1 MRLPTRSAPV
11 FRGWWM
17 LAAIFLVLS
26 TTSGLGFYNASVIL
40 RSATEELGASVTAV
54 SGATTMFFAAG
65 GIVGFSVSRL
75 MDRID
80 IRWFYGAGALLGAAA
95 LSSLRWVSSVPALYA
110 FFAVFGS
117 AFAIAGLGP
126 STTVVARWFNAR
138 RSVALSIASTGL
150 SFGGIAITPLVIRFL
165 DSRTLAEAGPWMGL
179 AWLVGVL
186 PLSAIAIRSWPAD
199 VGEVPDGDRAAAEQ
213 ASVAAVDG
221 VPPGATFAEA
231 RRSRFFRF
239 TAGAYAMAF
248 LAQVGALAHLFNLA
262 SERRTEAVA
271 ATVLSLLALASITGR
286 LIGGVV
292 VTRVRSTTL
301 TFWLILLQGAALT
314 TIALADGDWTL
325 RIGAILF
332 GVSVGNVL
340 MLQPLLLAE
349 AFGVRAYSQIYS
361 FNQLF
366 GTIGVAAGP
375 FVLGALRDAVDYR
388 LAFMVAASANLVG
401 AVLLRAAGT
410 TESAARSWQAT

>member
-1 MRLPTRSAPV
+1 MPLVVARFQPSEV

-17 LAAIFLVLS
+17 LAAIFFVLS

-54 SGATTMFFAAG
+54 SGATTMFFATG
-65 GIVGFSVSRL
+65 GIVGFSLSRL

-80 IRWFYGAGALLGAAA
+80 IRWFYGAGAFLGAAA
-95 LSSLRWVSSVPALYA
+95 LSSLRWVDSVVELYVFFCA
-110 FFAVFGS
+110 FGA

-150 SFGGIAITPLVIRFL
+150 SFGGIAITPLVVRFL
-165 DSRTLAEAGPWMGL
+165 DGRTLAEAGPWMGG
-179 AWLVGVL
+179 AWLLGVL
-186 PLSAIAIRSWPAD
+186 PLSVLAIRSWPAD
-199 VGEVPDGDRAAAEQ
+199 VGEVPDGDHEAAA
-213 ASVAAVDG
+213 AAPVGAATD
-221 VPPGATFAEA
+221 GATFAEA

-239 TAGAYAMAF
+239 TAAAYVMAY
-248 LAQVGALAHLFNLA
+248 LAQVGALAHLFNLT
-262 SERRTEAVA
+262 SERRSEAVA
-271 ATVLSLLALASITGR
+271 ASVLSLMALASIVGR
-286 LIGGVV
+286 LTGGVV
-292 VTRVRSTTL
+292 VTRVTTTTL

-314 TIALADGDWTL
+314 TIAFAESGWSL
-325 RIGAILF
+325 RVGAVLF
-332 GVSVGNVL
+332 GISVGNVL

-375 FVLGALRDAVDYR
+375 FALGLLRDLVDYR
-388 LAFMVAASANLVG
+388 TAFLFAASANLVG
-401 AVLLRAAGT
+401 AAALRAAGPT
-410 TESAARSWQAT
+410 SEARRV

>member
-1 MRLPTRSAPV
+1 
-11 FRGWWM
+11 M

-80 IRWFYGAGALLGAAA
+80 IRWFYGAGAFLGAAA
-95 LSSLRWVSSVPALYA
+95 LSSLRWVSSVPSLYV
-110 FFAVFGS
+110 FFAVFGA

-126 STTVVARWFNAR
+126 STTVVARWFHAR

-165 DSRTLAEAGPWMGL
+165 DGRTLAEAGPWMGL
-179 AWLVGVL
+179 AWLLGVL

-199 VGEVPDGDRAAAEQ
+199 VGEVPDGDRDAAER
-213 ASVAAVDG
+213 AVVANADG
-221 VPPGATFAEA
+221 EPPGATFADA

-239 TAGAYAMAF
+239 TAGAYAMAY

-262 SERRTEAVA
+262 SERRSEAVA

-292 VTRVRSTTL
+292 VTRVTTTTL
-301 TFWLILLQGAALT
+301 TFWLIVLQGVALT
-314 TIALADGDWTL
+314 TIALAAGDWSL
-325 RIGAILF
+325 RLGAVLF

-366 GTIGVAAGP
+366 GTIGVAVGP
-375 FVLGALRDAVDYR
+375 FLLGALRDLGDYR
-388 LAFMVAASANLVG
+388 LAFVVAASANLAG
-401 AVLLRAAGT
+401 AALLRAAGST
-410 TESAARSWQAT
+410 DAAARTWQPA